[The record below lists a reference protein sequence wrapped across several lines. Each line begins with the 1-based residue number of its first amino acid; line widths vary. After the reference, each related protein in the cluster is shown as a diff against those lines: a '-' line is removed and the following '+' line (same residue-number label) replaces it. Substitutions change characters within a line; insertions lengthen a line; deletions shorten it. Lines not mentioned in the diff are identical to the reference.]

1 MKFKN
6 QGYGFVPDGWQGH
19 PTDHRWPYWNHDK
32 RFLEALKQFKAT
44 GKPDA
49 ILQSKKLDALREDL
63 KNIDLT
69 KITGEQYKRLKN
81 NYCEQTEFHH
91 RTNISL
97 SVLAVSIVA
106 QGVFGGTAGII
117 VATAAGI
124 ITVTYS
130 ITDAV
135 HQRNF
140 AERIRIYTIE
150 QYTPYFAWSD

>member
-1 MKFKN
+1 M
-6 QGYGFVPDGWQGH
+6 
-19 PTDHRWPYWNHDK
+19 
-32 RFLEALKQFKAT
+32 EALKQFKAT

-49 ILQSKKLDALREDL
+49 ILKSKKLDALREDL

-106 QGVFGGTAGII
+106 QGVFGGAAGII

-150 QYTPYFAWSD
+150 QYTPYFS

>member
-1 MKFKN
+1 MDLS
-6 QGYGFVPDGWQGH
+6 QMDGKDIQQIIDDLIE
-19 PTDHRWPYWNHDK
+19 TDDK

-91 RTNISL
+91 RTSISL

-106 QGVFGGTAGII
+106 QGVFGGPDGLMNLHIFQEVNHDI
-117 VATAAGI
+117 FFRR
-124 ITVTYS
+124 
-130 ITDAV
+130 D
-135 HQRNF
+135 
-140 AERIRIYTIE
+140 YTRFYPWAFLQE
-150 QYTPYFAWSD
+150 QILGFCCFSLL

>member
-1 MKFKN
+1 MDLS
-6 QGYGFVPDGWQGH
+6 QMDGKDIQQIIDDLIE
-19 PTDHRWPYWNHDK
+19 TDDK

-106 QGVFGGTAGII
+106 QGVFGGAAGII

-150 QYTPYFAWSD
+150 QYTPYFA

>member
-1 MKFKN
+1 MVLLFYTIMEVYTIF
-6 QGYGFVPDGWQGH
+6 GMD
-19 PTDHRWPYWNHDK
+19 
-32 RFLEALKQFKAT
+32 
-44 GKPDA
+44 
-49 ILQSKKLDALREDL
+49 S
-63 KNIDLT
+63 
-69 KITGEQYKRLKN
+69 
-81 NYCEQTEFHH
+81 
-91 RTNISL
+91 

-150 QYTPYFAWSD
+150 QYTPYFA

>member
-1 MKFKN
+1 MLLFYTIMEVYTN
-6 QGYGFVPDGWQGH
+6 SGMD
-19 PTDHRWPYWNHDK
+19 
-32 RFLEALKQFKAT
+32 
-44 GKPDA
+44 
-49 ILQSKKLDALREDL
+49 S
-63 KNIDLT
+63 
-69 KITGEQYKRLKN
+69 
-81 NYCEQTEFHH
+81 EFHH

-150 QYTPYFAWSD
+150 QYTPYFA